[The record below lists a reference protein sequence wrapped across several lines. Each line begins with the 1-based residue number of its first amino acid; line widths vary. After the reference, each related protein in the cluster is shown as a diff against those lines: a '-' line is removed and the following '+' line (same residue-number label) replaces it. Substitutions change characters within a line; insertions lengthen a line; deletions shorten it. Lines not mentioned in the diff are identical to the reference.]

1 MKMKHQSLLLV
12 AVKYEN
18 DLITRFE
25 LRNLSGKMAS
35 HKTIC
40 NFRQVKVSSLFSCH
54 CEWLSATCAAE
65 VC

>member
-18 DLITRFE
+18 DL
-25 LRNLSGKMAS
+25 NLSGKMAS
-35 HKTIC
+35 HKKIC
-40 NFRQVKVSSLFSCH
+40 NFRQVKVSSLISCH